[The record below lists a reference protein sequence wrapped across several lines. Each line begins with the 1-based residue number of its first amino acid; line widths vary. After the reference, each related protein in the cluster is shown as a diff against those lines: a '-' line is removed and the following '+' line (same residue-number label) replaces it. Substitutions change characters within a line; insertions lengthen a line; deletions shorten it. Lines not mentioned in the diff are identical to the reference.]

1 MLRTHLTKT
10 IKPLLVCMALGSLVL
25 STQTAQ
31 AVSVSINKFRGTWN
45 ATNNYNIGDV
55 VGYKNQ
61 SYIAQAPN
69 SKKTPAPN
77 STIWY
82 LLAAQGPQ
90 GQQGIRGAQGAPG
103 AKGEPGAK
111 GDPGSPGAPGTPGAP
126 GLPGTPGTPGTPG
139 AQGAPGLPGAPGTPG
154 AQGAPG
160 PKAVYAFTL
169 VVGQNVTDDGTG
181 RTLAAPD
188 YTSITDALNH
198 IPAGLYNNGVCTDHY
213 LIKVL
218 PGVYA
223 ERVHMLPCVDIE
235 GSGELTTKITAG
247 GGNGGTTNNA
257 DSVTLFGA
265 NNAELRFLTVESV
278 GTNGSPF
285 CEAIFNDGVS
295 PRLSHLTAVASG
307 CNSSNRAINEVG
319 TSITMTNV
327 TALAIGGV
335 NSIAIQLN
343 SSATTLIDVVA
354 SASGSS
360 GTNGNNGLYVT
371 DASTTV
377 LRAKLTGLVT
387 AAGASLRIGFS
398 LLNGRVIVQGL
409 AALTCVASFNVSFQP
424 LDANCGTSLVP

>member
-126 GLPGTPGTPGTPG
+126 GLPGTPG

-160 PKAVYAFTL
+160 PKAIYAFTL

-181 RTLAAPD
+181 RKLAAPD
-188 YTSITDALNH
+188 YTTITDALNH
-198 IPAGLYNNGVCTDHY
+198 IPAGLYNNGACSDHY

-223 ERVHMLPCVDIE
+223 EQVQMLPCVDIE
-235 GSGELTTKITAG
+235 GSGELATKITAS
-247 GGNGGTTNNA
+247 GGNTEADWTTL
-257 DSVTLFGA
+257 VGA

-278 GTNGSPF
+278 GTNATVV
-285 CEAIFNDGVS
+285 CEAIRNNLVS
-295 PRLSHLTAVASG
+295 PRLTHLTAVASG
-307 CNSSNRAINEVG
+307 CNTNRAINENN
-319 TSITMTNV
+319 TSTTMTNV
-327 TALAIGGV
+327 TASVVGGLV
-335 NSIAIQLN
+335 NSIAIQLI
-343 SSATTLIDVVA
+343 SSGATLIDVVA
-354 SASGSS
+354 SASGDSN
-360 GTNGNNGLYVT
+360 TNDVLNVSNG
-371 DASTTV
+371 STTV
-377 LRAKLTGLVT
+377 LRSKLSGLVSGT
-387 AAGASLRIGFS
+387 LLPGTSLRIGFS
-398 LLNGRVIVQGL
+398 LLNGRVNVTNIGGT
-409 AALTCVASFNVSFQP
+409 LTCVASFNASFQP